1 MSDHHGPAPFPL
13 RGTWASGSTPDPV
26 TGLLGFPEFYA
37 CLPSFLE
44 DRARHGQRV
53 GIAIGDVD
61 HLKSFVENTN
71 ATEPG
76 SFGHLAGNALMST
89 LGRICSS
96 WFHSTTFPVGCVST
110 FGGDEVIVAAVVN
123 ATTEFETS
131 IAALRDQCCQQLP
144 RPVSFARTTRAPR
157 LGTDWRSYAA
167 ETLSTVD
174 KALFRR
180 KAARCGTIGDLGF
193 VVGLDEV
200 VIQDV
205 HPAA

>member
-1 MSDHHGPAPFPL
+1 MRYPHGPAPLPL
-13 RGTWASGSTPDPV
+13 RGAWASGAMLDPV

-37 CLPSFLE
+37 CLPLFLE
-44 DRARHGQRV
+44 DQARHGERV

-76 SFGHLAGNALMST
+76 SFGHLAGNALMAT
-89 LGRICSS
+89 LGRICAS

-123 ATTEFETS
+123 ATTEFATS
-131 IAALRDQCCQQLP
+131 IGTLRDQCREQLP
-144 RPVSFARTTRAPR
+144 RSVSFAYATVVPR
-157 LGTDWRSYAA
+157 LGADWQAYAT

-180 KAARCGTIGDLGF
+180 KATRNGDVDDLGF

-200 VIQDV
+200 VAQDV
-205 HPAA
+205 NPAA